1 VAQQAANN
9 GPSQAASTKA
19 VTFSRQ
25 SAQRIAKVVRTVE
38 AGNRDQPGIVFDHPQ
53 PNLGNAKVFRVATF
67 TGAWDIN
74 ASKTVTFK
82 NQTATP
88 NTVSASNL
96 FFDFPE
102 PSGTV
107 DCGIA
112 KEGTAWYVVSV
123 PITSVTQQLIDGGDY
138 DNVEVVTD
146 ISISASLS
154 TADCSITVNKT
165 LTTQTVLL
173 PVSGSTYTASVLI
186 FKVD

>member
-1 VAQQAANN
+1 VGQTANN
-9 GPSQAASTKA
+9 GASQAAGSKS
-19 VTFSRQ
+19 VTFTRQ
-25 SAQRIAKVVRTVE
+25 AAQRIAKAVRTIE
-38 AGNRDQPGIVFDHPQ
+38 GGNRDQPGIVFDHPQ

>member
-1 VAQQAANN
+1 MPSQSANS
-9 GPSQAASTKA
+9 GASQAAGSKS
-19 VTFSRQ
+19 VTFTRQ
-25 SAQRIAKVVRTVE
+25 AAQRIAKAVRTIE
-38 AGNRDQPGIVFDHPQ
+38 GGNRDQPGIVFDHPQ
-53 PNLGNAKVFRVATF
+53 PSLGNAKVFRVATF

-74 ASKTVTFK
+74 TSKTVTFK

-138 DNVEVVTD
+138 DSVEVVTGID
-146 ISISASLS
+146 FNAVLN
-154 TADCSITVNKT
+154 TTTCEITTSKT
-165 LTTQTVLL
+165 VTTQTVLV
-173 PVSGSTYTASVLI
+173 PVSGTTYTAQVLI
-186 FKVD
+186 FKVN